1 MTSSVTA
8 RLATSVSG
16 FVAERFGRRG
26 FFARSAVVG
35 SALAANPVAYALKPT
50 TAYAAICNC
59 NGSNCDCGALCCD
72 GYTEFCCTLTGK
84 NTCPPG
90 TLMGGWWKADGT
102 AFCGGPRYYMDCNAP
117 CNGCGCGGNGICS
130 GSCSGTGCGCAQG
143 NCGNRKAGCT
153 QFRYGQCNQDVP
165 CIGPIV
171 CRVVTCVPPWAI
183 EPSCTTT
190 LRVDQNTAGHDRACL
205 HSSIGSLD
213 SVTEVSG
220 GARVQGWALDFDTQ
234 ESVDVHVY
242 VDGQWAGAG
251 RADRFRP
258 DVGAAYPG
266 YGASHGFDISVAAKP
281 GLRNVCVYAINRGA
295 GGENPLIGCG
305 QVRLGN
311 PFGSLDGVSTGP
323 DSVRLTGWVIDPDTA
338 GAVAIHVYVDGTYRL
353 AATANRSR
361 PDIGAAYPG
370 YGNNHGFDVTVPVSG
385 GTHQVCV
392 YAINVSNGSTNP
404 LIDCRTVD
412 VGKPFGSLDR
422 ASATLGAIEVSGWV
436 IDPDT
441 TAPTQVRVYVD
452 GSLRGTFTA
461 DGDRPDVGAAYP
473 AYGSQHGFA
482 GSVAASPGVRQVCVY
497 ADNIGAGAD
506 PLIACRT
513 VEVRSGNP
521 FGSVDGVRSGPG
533 SIQVSGWV
541 LDPDSADSVLVHVY
555 VDGQWRTEALADR
568 PRPDVGAAFPG
579 YGSARGFQVTVPA
592 TAGWREVC
600 VYAINIGAGT
610 TNPLISCR
618 NVFVGGAPF
627 GSLDGA
633 KTSAGSVRLTGWA
646 IDPDIAGPADVHVYA
661 DGQWRAQAV
670 ADVDR
675 PDVGAAFPLY
685 GDDHGFDVTVPLSS
699 GPHRVCVYAINKAG
713 NDTNPLLACR
723 DVVVP

>member
-1 MTSSVTA
+1 
-8 RLATSVSG
+8 
-16 FVAERFGRRG
+16 
-26 FFARSAVVG
+26 
-35 SALAANPVAYALKPT
+35 
-50 TAYAAICNC
+50 
-59 NGSNCDCGALCCD
+59 
-72 GYTEFCCTLTGK
+72 
-84 NTCPPG
+84 
-90 TLMGGWWKADGT
+90 
-102 AFCGGPRYYMDCNAP
+102 
-117 CNGCGCGGNGICS
+117 
-130 GSCSGTGCGCAQG
+130 
-143 NCGNRKAGCT
+143 
-153 QFRYGQCNQDVP
+153 
-165 CIGPIV
+165 
-171 CRVVTCVPPWAI
+171 
-183 EPSCTTT
+183 
-190 LRVDQNTAGHDRACL
+190 
-205 HSSIGSLD
+205 
-213 SVTEVSG
+213 
-220 GARVQGWALDFDTQ
+220 VQGWALDFDTQ

-323 DSVRLTGWVIDPDTA
+323 DTVRLTGWVIDPDTS

-370 YGNNHGFDVTVPVSG
+370 YGNNHGFDVTVPISG

-422 ASATLGAIEVSGWV
+422 ASAALGSIDVSGWV

-461 DGDRPDVGAAYP
+461 DVDRPDVGSAYP

-482 GSVAASPGVRQVCVY
+482 GSVAASPGIRQVCVY
-497 ADNIGAGAD
+497 ADNIGPGAD
-506 PLIACRT
+506 PLIACRN

-533 SIQVSGWV
+533 SIQVTGWV
-541 LDPDSADSVLVHVY
+541 LDPDSANSVLVHVY
-555 VDGQWRTEALADR
+555 VDGTWRTEALADI

-579 YGSARGFQVTVPA
+579 YGSARGFEVTVPT

-600 VYAINIGAGT
+600 VYAINIGPGT

-633 KTSAGSVRLTGWA
+633 KASTGSVRLTGWV
-646 IDPDIAGPADVHVYA
+646 IDPDIAGPADVHVYV
-661 DGQWRAQAV
+661 DGQWRAQAT
-670 ADVDR
+670 ADADR

-685 GDDHGFDVTVPLSS
+685 GDDHGFDVTVPLSGGS
-699 GPHRVCVYAINKAG
+699 HRVCVYAINKAG
-713 NDTNPLLACR
+713 NETNPLLACR